1 MNRLVHRP
9 SRVTRPLEQPDEEVL
24 AAPPAMQDGPQ
35 GGFPVQSLIPI
46 LGATVSVTMMTL
58 LRGQQI
64 YMVIG
69 ALVLVIAAIG
79 GLAMAFTQRNSSAR
93 TRRVQRERYLDYL
106 ERVRARTRA
115 RSLETR
121 EQATLLDPPPVA
133 LPEIVRD
140 PARLWERR
148 RSDADFMRVR
158 LGSGTRRW
166 LELAL
171 PAEGNPVEPY
181 DPIMAAEAEQ
191 VVTQHQVVRGMPI
204 TVDLAGAGHVSVIGP
219 RDDVVN
225 AARALIA
232 QLAVFH
238 APDDMMMALTFPEH
252 AAADWR
258 GVDQL
263 PHLIVEDVFD
273 GPVPARRIAPTP
285 QALRTVI
292 GEDLA
297 DRAQLAATARR
308 GGLEQGPADIPR
320 LVVFM
325 DDYGRIAGSLPVPDA
340 ELDLR
345 DLRITIVHLLSDRLH
360 EPSDVTLRIVV
371 DGPHALVSDAR
382 LVRPVSEFSPD
393 LMPVALFDV
402 LTRALAPLRLSMSR
416 RDEAESARAIDIS
429 ELLGLGEI
437 HTLDPAITQAPRSP
451 RDFLRVPVG
460 LDDFG
465 EPLLLDIKEAS
476 QLGIGPH
483 GLCVGA
489 TGSGKSEFLRTF
501 VLSLASSHSPEDLA
515 MILIDYKG
523 GAAFA
528 PFASLPHVAGLIDNL
543 ADDPQ
548 LTQRARASLAGE
560 VVRRQKLLKDAGNV
574 PSITH
579 YAELRAQRPDLP
591 GMPHL
596 LLVIDE
602 FGELLTAEP
611 ELIDLLIQIGRIGR
625 TLGIHMLLSS
635 QRLEA
640 GKLRGLDTYL
650 SYRIALRTF
659 SESESSMIIDTSD
672 AFRLPAVPGYAYLK
686 FDTTLRRF
694 RSGYVSGAVATA
706 ERDEAPAAHDRR
718 RGIIPLPTYNGIASR
733 ESSESAEEALARPV
747 VGRVLVDLAV
757 ERLRLVGEAV
767 APVWL
772 PPLPDR
778 LTLASLVDRADER
791 RPLSI
796 PIGLLDEPDRQRQDP
811 WTLDL
816 TRSGGH
822 AAVFGAPQSG
832 RTSFLRTLVV
842 SLVLTH
848 RPDQVA
854 IYGLDFSGGGLSR
867 VEGFP
872 HVGGIGTRTNREK
885 LQRVTEEMRRML
897 GERETLFSRHAVDS
911 MPTLRRLHAQGRIP
925 ELDAPDVV
933 LVIDEAGALRGDHE
947 ELEPVV
953 QELLQRGGA
962 YGIHVVLA
970 LTRWNDLRTTLQPF
984 IGTRVELRLNDA
996 LESLAGRRLSETL
1009 RAEQPGRAITDDR
1022 RFAQIALPVLET
1034 EPGLDLGEALERLAR
1049 DTTDRWQGAG
1059 AREIRLLPET
1069 LPAAQLPDPIEVPHL
1084 VPVGL
1089 AQEDMQPVALD
1100 LRGPDPHL
1108 LVFGDTGAGKSNLL
1122 RVVIDG
1128 AVARNT
1134 PDQLVVALVDIRG
1147 ALSDAC
1153 PDDYLGGYA
1162 GDAPQAAELVTAIVG
1177 ELTRRR
1183 AEHDTRAAR
1192 ILLVIDDHDI
1202 VAASGTE
1209 ALRPL
1214 LPFIASARDLRLTV
1228 VLARPVAGTSRAF
1241 FDLVLQSL
1249 RDNGATGVV
1258 MSGERTEGQIVPGIH
1273 AERMI
1278 PGRARLVRRGDR
1290 AQLIQVALQDP
1301 AHQGAVR
1308 GDAVNEEA
1316 GAAHG

>member
-9 SRVTRPLEQPDEEVL
+9 SRVTRPLEQPEEEVL

-69 ALVLVIAAIG
+69 ALVLVVAAIG

-106 ERVRARTRA
+106 ERVRARTRS
-115 RSLETR
+115 RSIETR

-133 LPEIVRD
+133 LTEIVRD

-148 RSDADFMRVR
+148 RSDSDFLRVR
-158 LGSGTRRW
+158 VGSGTRRW

-181 DPIMAAEAEQ
+181 DPIMSAEAEQ
-191 VVTQHQVVRGMPI
+191 VVAQHEVVRGMPI

-219 RDDVVN
+219 RHDVVN
-225 AARALIA
+225 VARALIA

-252 AAADWR
+252 AASDWR

-340 ELDLR
+340 ELSLR

-371 DGPHALVSDAR
+371 DDAGARVSDAR
-382 LVRPVSEFSPD
+382 LPRPVTEFAPD
-393 LMPVALFDV
+393 DMPVALFDV

-437 HTLDPAITQAPRSP
+437 RTMDPAVTQAPRSP

-501 VLSLASSHSPEDLA
+501 VLSLASSHGPEDLA

-596 LLVIDE
+596 LVVIDE

-611 ELIDLLIQIGRIGR
+611 DLIDLLIQIGRIGR

-659 SESESSMIIDTSD
+659 SEAESSMIIDTSD

-706 ERDEAPAAHDRR
+706 EPDEAPDSSGQRR
-718 RGIIPLPTYNGIASR
+718 DIIPLPTYNGIAVR
-733 ESSESAEEALARPV
+733 ETSESAEEALARPV

-757 ERLRLVGEAV
+757 ERLRLVGEPV

-778 LTLASLVDRADER
+778 LTLASLVDRADDR
-791 RPLSI
+791 RALSI
-796 PIGLLDEPDRQRQDP
+796 PIGLVDEPDRQRQDP
-811 WTLDL
+811 WVLDL

-822 AAVFGAPQSG
+822 VAVFGAPQSG

-842 SLVLTH
+842 SLALTH

-854 IYGLDFSGGGLSR
+854 VYGLDFSGGGLSR

-872 HVGGIGTRTNREK
+872 HVGGVGTRTSREK

-897 GERETLFSRHAVDS
+897 LEREALFARHAVDS
-911 MPTLRRLHAQGRIP
+911 MSTLRTLHAEGRVP
-925 ELDAPDVV
+925 ELEAADVV
-933 LVIDEAGALRGDHE
+933 LVVDEAGALRGDHE
-947 ELEPVV
+947 QLEPVV
-953 QELLQRGGA
+953 QELLQRGGS

-984 IGTRVELRLNDA
+984 IGTRIELRLNDA

-1022 RFAQIALPVLET
+1022 RFAQIALPVLE
-1034 EPGLDLGEALERLAR
+1034 RLAI
-1049 DTTDRWQGAG
+1049 DTTARWKGAG
-1059 AREIRLLPET
+1059 AREIRLLPEI
-1069 LPAAQLPDPIEVPHL
+1069 LPMTALPDPIDVPHL

-1100 LRGPDPHL
+1100 LRGRDPHV
-1108 LVFGDTGAGKSNLL
+1108 LVFGDPGAGKSNLL
-1122 RVVIDG
+1122 RVLIDG
-1128 AVARNT
+1128 AVARST
-1134 PDQLVVALVDIRG
+1134 PQELVVALVDIRG

-1162 GDAPQAAELVTAIVG
+1162 SDATQAAELVTAIVG

-1183 AEHDTRAAR
+1183 AEHDTAAAR

-1202 VAASGTE
+1202 VAASGTD

-1214 LPFIASARDLRLTV
+1214 LPFIASARDLRFTV

-1241 FDLVLQSL
+1241 YDLVLQSL
-1249 RDNGATGVV
+1249 RDNGATAAV
-1258 MSGERTEGQIVPGIH
+1258 MSGERSEGQIVPGIR
-1273 AERMI
+1273 AERMV

-1290 AQLIQVALQDP
+1290 AQLVQVALQ
-1301 AHQGAVR
+1301 GAEHV
-1308 GDAVNEEA
+1308 DAANEEKE
-1316 GAAHG
+1316 AAHG

>member
-9 SRVTRPLEQPDEEVL
+9 SRVTRPLEQPEQEAL

-35 GGFPVQSLIPI
+35 GGFPIQSLIPI

-69 ALVLVIAAIG
+69 ALVLVVAAVG
-79 GLAMAFTQRNSSAR
+79 GLAMAFTQRSSSAR

-106 ERVRARTRA
+106 ERVRSRTRA
-115 RSLETR
+115 RAFEAR
-121 EQATLLDPPPVA
+121 EQAALLDPAPVA
-133 LPEIVRD
+133 LTEIVRD

-148 RSDADFMRVR
+148 RSDADFLRVR

-171 PAEGNPVEPY
+171 PPEANPVEPY

-191 VVTQHQVVRGMPI
+191 VVAQHEVVRGMPI

-219 RDDVVN
+219 RDDVLN

-238 APDDMMMALTFPEH
+238 APDDMVMALTFPEH
-252 AAADWR
+252 AASDWR
-258 GVDQL
+258 GVDRL
-263 PHLIVEDVFD
+263 PHLVVEDVFD
-273 GPVPARRIAPTP
+273 GPVPARRVAPTP

-308 GGLEQGPADIPR
+308 GGLDQGPADIPR

-325 DDYGRIAGSLPVPDA
+325 DDYGSIAGSLPVPDA

-360 EPSDVTLRIVV
+360 EPSDVTLRILVG
-371 DGPHALVSDAR
+371 DGSAVISDAR
-382 LVRPVSEFSPD
+382 LAHPVSEVTPD
-393 LMPVALFDV
+393 RMPVALLDV

-416 RDEAESARAIDIS
+416 KDEAESARAIDIS
-429 ELLGLGEI
+429 ELLGIGEVSA
-437 HTLDPAITQAPRSP
+437 LDPAVTQAPRSP

-501 VLSLASSHSPEDLA
+501 VLALASSHSPEDLA
-515 MILIDYKG
+515 MILVDYKG

-560 VVRRQKLLKDAGNV
+560 VVRRQKMLKDAGNV

-579 YAELRAQRPDLP
+579 YAELRTTRPDLP

-596 LLVIDE
+596 LLIIDE

-611 ELIDLLIQIGRIGR
+611 DLIDLLIQIGRIGR

-659 SESESSMIIDTSD
+659 SEAESSMIIDTSD

-694 RSGYVSGAVATA
+694 RSGYVSGAIAASDPDPQSTGA
-706 ERDEAPAAHDRR
+706 DAP
-718 RGIIPLPTYNGIASR
+718 RGMIRLPTYNGIATR
-733 ESSESAEEALARPV
+733 ESSQSAEEALARPV

-757 ERLRLVGEAV
+757 ERIRTRGEPV

-772 PPLPDR
+772 PPLPER
-778 LTLASLVDRADER
+778 LTLASLVDRADQHR
-791 RPLSI
+791 ALAVPV
-796 PIGLLDEPDRQRQDP
+796 GLLDEPDRQRQEP
-811 WTLDL
+811 WILDL

-822 AAVFGAPQSG
+822 AAIFGAPQSG
-832 RTSFLRTLVV
+832 RTTFLRTVV
-842 SLVLTH
+842 AGLALTH
-848 RPDQVA
+848 SPDQVA
-854 IYGLDFSGGGLSR
+854 VYGLDFSGGGLSR

-872 HVGGIGTRTNREK
+872 HVGGIATRTSREK
-885 LQRVTEEMRRML
+885 LQRVAEEMRRML
-897 GERETLFSRHAVDS
+897 TEREAVFPRHAIDS
-911 MPTLRRLHAQGRIP
+911 LATLRRLHAEGRVP
-925 ELDAPDVV
+925 ELDAADVV
-933 LVIDEAGALRGDHE
+933 LVVDEAGALRGDHE
-947 ELEPVV
+947 DLEPVV
-953 QELLQRGGA
+953 QELLQRGGS

-984 IGTRVELRLNDA
+984 IGTRIELRLNDA

-1034 EPGLDLGEALERLAR
+1034 EPGLDVGDALERLAR
-1049 DTTDRWQGAG
+1049 DTAARWQGSG
-1059 AREIRLLPET
+1059 ARAIRLLPEN
-1069 LPAAQLPDPIEVPHL
+1069 LPAALLPDAVEVPVA

-1089 AQEDMQPVALD
+1089 AQETMQPALLD
-1100 LRGPDPHL
+1100 HRGPDPHL
-1108 LVFGDTGAGKSNLL
+1108 LVFGDPGAGKSNLL
-1122 RVVIDG
+1122 RVLIDG
-1128 AVARNT
+1128 SVQRSSS
-1134 PDQLVVALVDIRG
+1134 DELVVALVDFRG
-1147 ALSDAC
+1147 ALADAC

-1162 GDAPQAAELVTAIVG
+1162 GDATQAGELITAIAG

-1183 AEHDTRAAR
+1183 AEHDTAAAR

-1202 VAASGTE
+1202 VAASGAD

-1228 VLARPVAGTSRAF
+1228 ALARPVAGTSRAF
-1241 FDLVLQSL
+1241 FDIVLQSL
-1249 RDNGATGVV
+1249 RDNGATAVV
-1258 MSGERTEGQIVPGIH
+1258 MSGERSEGQIVPGIH
-1273 AERMI
+1273 AERMV
-1278 PGRARLVRRGDR
+1278 PGRARVVRRGAR
-1290 AQLIQVALQDP
+1290 AQLIQIALHEVAAP
-1301 AHQGAVR
+1301 A
-1308 GDAVNEEA
+1308 EEEM
-1316 GAAHG
+1316 AAHG